1 MSEERPLVGTE
12 FVTPFG
18 PVAVVV
24 SPEDGVLRAS
34 SLSSLSHLVGT
45 LPPALGRRGVEHG
58 DNPLIARA
66 IAAWLS
72 GDGSALGAVPAW
84 QDGGSFM
91 QRVWE
96 AMRKIPSG
104 QVMTYGELAAAA
116 GNPRA
121 ARAVG
126 HACSTNTLAPFVPCH
141 RVVASTGLGNYGFGG
156 PEVKARMLRL
166 EGAPV
171 ARTGTKEFAA

>member
-1 MSEERPLVGTE
+1 
-12 FVTPFG
+12 
-18 PVAVVV
+18 
-24 SPEDGVLRAS
+24 
-34 SLSSLSHLVGT
+34 
-45 LPPALGRRGVEHG
+45 
-58 DNPLIARA
+58 
-66 IAAWLS
+66 
-72 GDGSALGAVPAW
+72 
-84 QDGGSFM
+84 M

>member
-12 FVTPFG
+12 FATPFG

-45 LPPALGRRGVEHG
+45 LTPALARRGVEPG
-58 DNPLIARA
+58 ENPAIARA
-66 IAAWLS
+66 VAAWLS
-72 GDGSALGAVPAW
+72 GDGGALAAVPAR
-84 QDGGSFM
+84 QAGGAFM

-126 HACSTNTLAPFVPCH
+126 HACSTNALAPFVPCH
-141 RVVASTGLGNYGFGG
+141 RVVASTGLGNYGFGV
-156 PEVKARMLRL
+156 ETKARMLSL
-166 EGAPV
+166 EGARV
-171 ARTGTKEFAA
+171 ARTGPKEAAA

>member
-1 MSEERPLVGTE
+1 MSEERPLVGSE
-12 FVTPFG
+12 FATPFG
-18 PVAVVV
+18 PVAVLV

-45 LPPALGRRGVEHG
+45 LPPTLARRGVDPGE
-58 DNPLIARA
+58 NPRIARA
-66 IAAWLS
+66 IAAWVA
-72 GDGSALGAVPAW
+72 GDGSALAAVPAW

-121 ARAVG
+121 ARAAG
-126 HACSTNTLAPFVPCH
+126 HACATNTLAPFVPCH
-141 RVVASTGLGNYGFGG
+141 RVVASTGLGSYGFGG
-156 PEVKARMLRL
+156 AEIKARMLRL
-166 EGAPV
+166 EGARIG
-171 ARTGTKEFAA
+171 RTAN